1 VRTAVP
7 DKANISRNIP
17 ADLQEML
24 PEFQLCIIEKRKKD
38 P

>member
-7 DKANISRNIP
+7 DKAIISGNIP
-17 ADLQEML
+17 ADFQEVL
-24 PEFQLCIIEKRKKD
+24 PEFQLYIIEKRKKG